1 MLKIGEKIKEL
12 RKAQDVTQE
21 KLADYLNISYQAVSK
36 WENGLALPDITLLP
50 QLASFFGV
58 TVDELLGV
66 TKPEQSEELTQ
77 YEKQYFKFGRE
88 GKVLEKIA
96 LCREVLKKYPR
107 NYQWMLN
114 LAYGLVSYAAT
125 KEQEEYS
132 KEHKFTEE
140 AINLCEKV
148 LEDCTTDRLRHSA
161 IQILCYNYP
170 YVGKKAE
177 AIQLAESMPDM
188 LLSREALLSR
198 IYKGEECLKQDQ
210 QNLSN
215 MIDWC
220 AGIIYEMACRSDL
233 KQGLSNE
240 QRIHLLNTAIKLYQM
255 IYEKDENSSIYN
267 CSLSHYYL
275 MIARLYCY
283 ENKFEEAMR
292 NLLISENHAKV
303 FDNNLNLGEQKF
315 KSIYL
320 NRLTWNP
327 QKIVTN
333 SDKTLCEELLM
344 NLNDNCF
351 DGLKNN
357 EGFIALKERL
367 KSRNKAIKFKISDIS
382 ELHRFADSNVK
393 ILDWQKDFNLIN
405 QFYKDGFL
413 IYDLLKNDPDEFES
427 LGTVAYVKDGQIISL
442 ADIMKIKE
450 NELQIGA
457 IATLPA
463 ERNKGYC
470 KAVVSAAAE
479 RILLLGYAAKL
490 TTNNNNIAMQK
501 VAKAIGMTADI
512 D

>member
-1 MLKIGEKIKEL
+1 
-12 RKAQDVTQE
+12 
-21 KLADYLNISYQAVSK
+21 
-36 WENGLALPDITLLP
+36 
-50 QLASFFGV
+50 
-58 TVDELLGV
+58 
-66 TKPEQSEELTQ
+66 
-77 YEKQYFKFGRE
+77 
-88 GKVLEKIA
+88 
-96 LCREVLKKYPR
+96 
-107 NYQWMLN
+107 
-114 LAYGLVSYAAT
+114 
-125 KEQEEYS
+125 
-132 KEHKFTEE
+132 
-140 AINLCEKV
+140 
-148 LEDCTTDRLRHSA
+148 
-161 IQILCYNYP
+161 
-170 YVGKKAE
+170 
-177 AIQLAESMPDM
+177 MPDM

-210 QNLSN
+210 QNMSN

-255 IYEKDENSSIYN
+255 VYEKDENSSIYN

-275 MIARLYCY
+275 MIAKLYCY

-333 SDKTLCEELLM
+333 SDKTLCEELLL

-351 DGLKNN
+351 DGLKDSAD
-357 EGFIALKERL
+357 FIALKERL

-393 ILDWQKDFNLIN
+393 ILYWQKDFNLIN
-405 QFYKDGFL
+405 QFYKDGFF

-457 IATLPA
+457 VATLPA

>member
-1 MLKIGEKIKEL
+1 M
-12 RKAQDVTQE
+12 
-21 KLADYLNISYQAVSK
+21 ADYLNISYQAVSK

-50 QLASFFGV
+50 QLANFFGV
-58 TVDELLGV
+58 TADELLGV

-96 LCREVLKKYPR
+96 LCHEVLKKYPR

-114 LAYGLVSYAAT
+114 LAYGLVSYSAT
-125 KEQEEYS
+125 KEQKEYS

-140 AINLCEKV
+140 AIK
-148 LEDCTTDRLRHSA
+148 
-161 IQILCYNYP
+161 
-170 YVGKKAE
+170 
-177 AIQLAESMPDM
+177 LAESMPDM

-233 KQGLSNE
+233 KQGLSSE
-240 QRIHLLNTAIKLYQM
+240 QRINLLNTAIKLYQM

-275 MIARLYCY
+275 MIAKLYCY

-315 KSIYL
+315 KSIFL

-333 SDKTLCEELLM
+333 SDKTLCEELLL

-351 DGLKNN
+351 DGLK
-357 EGFIALKERL
+357 EKEEFV
-367 KSRNKAIKFKISDIS
+367 AIKKR
-382 ELHRFADSNVK
+382 L
-393 ILDWQKDFNLIN
+393 
-405 QFYKDGFL
+405 
-413 IYDLLKNDPDEFES
+413 
-427 LGTVAYVKDGQIISL
+427 
-442 ADIMKIKE
+442 E
-450 NELQIGA
+450 NF
-457 IATLPA
+457 
-463 ERNKGYC
+463 
-470 KAVVSAAAE
+470 
-479 RILLLGYAAKL
+479 
-490 TTNNNNIAMQK
+490 
-501 VAKAIGMTADI
+501 
-512 D
+512 

>member
-50 QLASFFGV
+50 QLANFFGV

-114 LAYGLVSYAAT
+114 LAYGLVSYCAT

-140 AINLCEKV
+140 AINLCEKG
-148 LEDCTTDRLRHSA
+148 LEDCTTDSIRHGA

-170 YVGKKAE
+170 YIGKKAE
-177 AIQLAESMPDM
+177 AIHLAESMPDM

-198 IYKGEECLKQDQ
+198 TYKGEECLKQDQ

-220 AGIIYEMACRSDL
+220 MGIIYEMACRSDL

-275 MIARLYCY
+275 MIAKLYCY
-283 ENKFEEAMR
+283 ENKFEEAMK

-315 KSIYL
+315 KSVFL

-333 SDKTLCEELLM
+333 SDKTLCEELFM
-344 NLNDNCF
+344 NLNESCF
-351 DGLKNN
+351 EGL
-357 EGFIALKERL
+357 
-367 KSRNKAIKFKISDIS
+367 
-382 ELHRFADSNVK
+382 
-393 ILDWQKDFNLIN
+393 
-405 QFYKDGFL
+405 
-413 IYDLLKNDPDEFES
+413 
-427 LGTVAYVKDGQIISL
+427 
-442 ADIMKIKE
+442 KE
-450 NELQIGA
+450 NEEFVA
-457 IATLPA
+457 IKKRL
-463 ERNKGYC
+463 ENF
-470 KAVVSAAAE
+470 
-479 RILLLGYAAKL
+479 
-490 TTNNNNIAMQK
+490 
-501 VAKAIGMTADI
+501 
-512 D
+512 